1 MLECTSETEHLQEQ
15 VQGLQQEIDALTQT
29 IFRLDAEAM
38 EENKKQKKK
47 QETLKLFQKLNQ
59 EISATNNIEKIYQIV
74 VRSLAE
80 DIGFDRVIIYQSQ
93 MSRFVPI
100 AHYGYAENLSKNS
113 LVHPFF
119 RELASQK
126 KGIVVNGKTKE
137 NPLEAVKEDFQVYY
151 FMALPFAV
159 FDQFDRILFVGNQ
172 KEDSLVRPSLT
183 KKDLEILEMLS
194 NQITIAFQQIELYEQ
209 SQRSAREASDRA
221 LELHRTLKK
230 LRNTQTQLIQ
240 NEKMSSLGHF
250 VAGIA
255 HEINNPVNF
264 IYGNISH
271 VKDYAEDLLEV
282 VEIYRDRCHSLPP
295 ELEEII
301 QEKDLDF
308 IFEDLPKIL
317 NSMKY
322 GAERIREIVKS
333 LRLFSRFDES
343 EFKTVDIHEG
353 LDSTFSILKHRL
365 QDIEIIKNYGNL
377 PKIACYAGQLNQV
390 FMNLITNGIDAIEEK
405 KQRQEKDKKQLLNSL
420 ENECNKVTI
429 ITEYKEQN
437 AIFIRIRDNG
447 IGMSETIKRKM
458 FDPFFTTK
466 SVGQG
471 TGMGLS
477 IVYQIVTEKHKGT
490 LECNSVL
497 GEGTEFTIELPVNA
511 QVSL

>member
-1 MLECTSETEHLQEQ
+1 MLECTSEIEHLQGQ
-15 VQGLQQEIDALTQT
+15 IQGLQQEIDALTQT
-29 IFRLDAEAM
+29 IFRLEADAM

-100 AHYGYAENLSKNS
+100 AHYGYAENLHQNR

-119 RELASQK
+119 RELASKK
-126 KGIVVNGKTKE
+126 KGIVVNGKTKT
-137 NPLEAVKEDFQVYY
+137 NPLDAVKEDFQVYY

-209 SQRSAREASDRA
+209 SQRSARESSDRA

-230 LRNTQTQLIQ
+230 LRNTQAQLIQ
-240 NEKMSSLGHF
+240 NEKMSSLGQF

-271 VKDYAEDLLEV
+271 IKDYADDLLEI
-282 VEIYRDRCHSLPP
+282 VEIYRDHCHSLPP

-301 QEKDLDF
+301 QEKDMEF

-322 GAERIREIVKS
+322 GSERIREIVKS

-353 LDSTFSILKHRL
+353 LDS
-365 QDIEIIKNYGNL
+365 
-377 PKIACYAGQLNQV
+377 
-390 FMNLITNGIDAIEEK
+390 
-405 KQRQEKDKKQLLNSL
+405 
-420 ENECNKVTI
+420 
-429 ITEYKEQN
+429 
-437 AIFIRIRDNG
+437 
-447 IGMSETIKRKM
+447 
-458 FDPFFTTK
+458 
-466 SVGQG
+466 
-471 TGMGLS
+471 
-477 IVYQIVTEKHKGT
+477 
-490 LECNSVL
+490 
-497 GEGTEFTIELPVNA
+497 
-511 QVSL
+511 